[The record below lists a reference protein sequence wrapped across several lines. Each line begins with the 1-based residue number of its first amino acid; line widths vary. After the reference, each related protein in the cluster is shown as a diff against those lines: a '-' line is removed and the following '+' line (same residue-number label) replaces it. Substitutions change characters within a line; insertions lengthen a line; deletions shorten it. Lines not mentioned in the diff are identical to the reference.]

1 LRLENTKI
9 GWLPCGARRGLTK
22 LSCLTKHRKA
32 CCAKGISKRVPGRRR
47 RRRRRGHTKHVIAIA
62 KRIVIVIIVKRVV
75 IIALGGI
82 KGRCGIAAKHL
93 GRSSDKLAVA
103 LALYEGLPARGYDGA
118 ARHHAPVA
126 LHEAVDGRAVRGV
139 GLLALAER
147 VVGRALDVGAEE
159 LKVDEAEGICSV

>member
-1 LRLENTKI
+1 MRLENTKI
-9 GWLPCGARRGLTK
+9 GWLSCGARRGLIK
-22 LSCLTKHRKA
+22 LSCLTKHGKA
-32 CCAKGISKRVPGRRR
+32 CCAKGISKRVPGR

-147 VVGRALDVGAEE
+147 VVG
-159 LKVDEAEGICSV
+159 